1 MESVWDHCFI
11 LPNGNKTSHSYEASP
26 PIQVTV
32 RIFFFWG
39 AGEGLYRVFFLKQSA
54 DIMIATSLLAM
65 WPQNLMFCFCFY
77 CIGTYIC
84 KDFQFI
90 ARDVIWCVRLM
101 HDSIDKTCAI
111 NIWGFQI
118 KNKFIQKCDFFNIAK
133 LT

>member
-11 LPNGNKTSHSYEASP
+11 LPHGNKTSHSYEASP
-26 PIQVTV
+26 TIQVTV
-32 RIFFFWG
+32 RIFFF
-39 AGEGLYRVFFLKQSA
+39 EGGGGVFTEFFSKTKCWYYDSYVFVSDVA
-54 DIMIATSLLAM
+54 PKPYVLL
-65 WPQNLMFCFCFY
+65 FFY
-77 CIGTYIC
+77 CIGTFIC

-101 HDSIDKTCAI
+101 HDSIDRTCAI

-118 KNKFIQKCDFFNIAK
+118 KNKFIQKCDFFNIAI